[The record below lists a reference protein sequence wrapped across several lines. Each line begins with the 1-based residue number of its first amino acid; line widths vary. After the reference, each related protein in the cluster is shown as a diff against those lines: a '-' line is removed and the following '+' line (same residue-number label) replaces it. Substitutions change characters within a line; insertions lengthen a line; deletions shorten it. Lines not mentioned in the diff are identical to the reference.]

1 MTLPIR
7 MDLRLL
13 LLPLV
18 LAGVF
23 CSIVHRGEAQLTDQF
38 GAGPLVIGFTNVTGS
53 NLLATAQPGEPAHAG
68 EPASRSVWVRW
79 TPTVTGTY
87 SISTSN
93 STIPSSQRMD
103 TLLAVYTGTTLSNL
117 SPVVSNDD
125 LEPFVVWSEVLFRAH
140 VGEMFHIAVDGFGAT
155 GAGNIKLQIATGGPL
170 MPPWS
175 AVDLEGRPIVSGNF
189 SNQVLL
195 VDFWETTCVTCVQ
208 ELPDL
213 VQLYQTYRPRGFN
226 VIGLSSDPDSELVF
240 GYFARNPRPPYIIGM
255 ASATSSNSLGGPSG
269 FPTKYLVDQER
280 QIVAR
285 YLGAVPTTTTPFQYY
300 SNAVALLM
308 RPAPEVRIHAARE
321 AGGVKLS
328 WPLWGAAF
336 QVEASDDPGSG
347 WGEIPVTV
355 QTNSDSITT
364 TLPVDQPERF
374 FRLKRP

>member
-1 MTLPIR
+1 MWACVVC
-7 MDLRLL
+7 LL
-13 LLPLV
+13 
-18 LAGVF
+18 
-23 CSIVHRGEAQLTDQF
+23 CYRSEAQFTDQF
-38 GAGPLVIGFTNVTGS
+38 GSSALVVGFTNISGS
-53 NLLATAQPGEPAHAG
+53 NILATAEPGEPNHAG

-93 STIPSSQRMD
+93 SMTAASQRMD

-140 VGEMFHIAVDGFGAT
+140 AGETFHIAVDGFGAT
-155 GAGNIKLQIATGGPL
+155 GVGNIKLQIASGGPL
-170 MPPWS
+170 MAPWS
-175 AVDLEGRPIVSGNF
+175 AVDMEGRPIVSGNF

-213 VQLYQTYRPRGFN
+213 VQLYQTYHPRGFN
-226 VIGLSSDPDSELVF
+226 VIGLSSDPDSDLV
-240 GYFARNPRPPYIIGM
+240 YEYYTRNPRPPYIIGM
-255 ASATSSNSLGGPSG
+255 ASATSSNSLGGPNG
-269 FPTKYLVDQER
+269 FPTKYLVDQEKR
-280 QIVAR
+280 IVAR
-285 YLGAVPTTTTPFQYY
+285 YLGAVPTTTTPLQYY
-300 SNAVALLM
+300 SNIVALLM
-308 RPAPEVRIHAARE
+308 RPAPEIRLGAARD

-328 WPLWGAAF
+328 WPLSGAAF
-336 QVEASDDPGSG
+336 KVEASDDAGSG
-347 WGEIPVTV
+347 WDEIPATV

-364 TLPVDQPERF
+364 TLPVDRPARF